1 MGGKKSNKIRE
12 FLRKFKTVRTWQLA
26 VVLVPLAFLAATL
39 LRFEHLRMTELRA
52 AVLVADEVGDLEAL
66 EENLT
71 RLQDYTFSH
80 MVINVTESNGVQEV
94 TFGTGPFY
102 LEYSYQRAAEAAIR
116 AAEESLTDDSNP
128 NGNIYQI
135 VTNICRAEGVNSG
148 WNAYLECWT
157 RELEKFPAAE
167 ELGSTTIAASIPS
180 TELYRKNYASPIW
193 APTVTGW
200 VVLICLILFVI
211 IVVRLGIWLVLT
223 ISLIF
228 LDK

>member
-12 FLRKFKTVRTWQLA
+12 FLRKFKTVRTWQLV

-52 AVLVADEVGDLEAL
+52 AVLAADEMNDPEAL
-66 EENLT
+66 EESLT
-71 RLQDYTFSH
+71 ALEKYVFSH

-102 LEYSYQRAAEAAIR
+102 LEYSYQRAAEAAIQ

-135 VTNICRAEGVNSG
+135 VTNICRAEGVNNG

-157 RELEKFPAAE
+157 RELEKFPTAE
-167 ELGSTTIAASIPS
+167 ELGATTITANIPS
-180 TELYRKNYASPIW
+180 TELYRKNYAAPVW

-200 VVLICLILFVI
+200 VVLACLVI
-211 IVVRLGIWLVLT
+211 FAVIVVRLGIWLVLT

>member
-1 MGGKKSNKIRE
+1 
-12 FLRKFKTVRTWQLA
+12 
-26 VVLVPLAFLAATL
+26 
-39 LRFEHLRMTELRA
+39 
-52 AVLVADEVGDLEAL
+52 
-66 EENLT
+66 
-71 RLQDYTFSH
+71 

-180 TELYRKNYASPIW
+180 TELYRKNYASNGNGMGGTNLLDIVCNYCS
-193 APTVTGW
+193 APRN
-200 VVLICLILFVI
+200 LASANNFVD
-211 IVVRLGIWLVLT
+211 
-223 ISLIF
+223 F
-228 LDK
+228 P

>member
-52 AVLVADEVGDLEAL
+52 AVLAADELNDPEAL
-66 EENLT
+66 EESMT
-71 RLQDYTFSH
+71 KLQDYVFSH

-116 AAEESLTDDSNP
+116 VAEESLTDDSNP

-135 VTNICRAEGVNSG
+135 VTNICRAEGINNG

-167 ELGSTTIAASIPS
+167 ELSSTTITANIPS
-180 TELYRKNYASPIW
+180 TELYRKNYASPVW

-200 VVLICLILFVI
+200 VVLVCLALFVV

>member
-52 AVLVADEVGDLEAL
+52 AVLVADEAGDLEAL
-66 EENLT
+66 EENLA

-116 AAEESLTDDSNP
+116 AAEESLTDD
-128 NGNIYQI
+128 
-135 VTNICRAEGVNSG
+135 
-148 WNAYLECWT
+148 
-157 RELEKFPAAE
+157 
-167 ELGSTTIAASIPS
+167 
-180 TELYRKNYASPIW
+180 
-193 APTVTGW
+193 
-200 VVLICLILFVI
+200 
-211 IVVRLGIWLVLT
+211 
-223 ISLIF
+223 
-228 LDK
+228 

>member
-1 MGGKKSNKIRE
+1 M
-12 FLRKFKTVRTWQLA
+12 
-26 VVLVPLAFLAATL
+26 PLAFLAATL

-52 AVLVADEVGDLEAL
+52 AVLTADGLDDPTAL
-66 EENLT
+66 EESLT
-71 RLQDYTFSH
+71 KLQDYVFSH
-80 MVINVTESNGVQEV
+80 TVINVTESNGIQEV

-116 AAEESLTDDSNP
+116 AAEENLTDDSNP
-128 NGNIYQI
+128 NGDIYQI

-167 ELGSTTIAASIPS
+167 ELSSTTIAASIPS

-200 VVLICLILFVI
+200 VMLVCLVLFII
-211 IVVRLGIWLVLT
+211 IVVRVGIWLVLT

-228 LDK
+228 LDR

>member
-52 AVLVADEVGDLEAL
+52 AVLVADEAGDLEAL
-66 EENLT
+66 EENLA

-94 TFGTGPFY
+94 TFGT
-102 LEYSYQRAAEAAIR
+102 
-116 AAEESLTDDSNP
+116 EESLTDDSNP

-200 VVLICLILFVI
+200 VVLICLILFAI

>member
-52 AVLVADEVGDLEAL
+52 AVLTADGLDDPEAL
-66 EENLT
+66 EESLT
-71 RLQDYTFSH
+71 KLRDYVFSH

-135 VTNICRAEGVNSG
+135 VTNICRAEGVNNG

-167 ELGSTTIAASIPS
+167 ELGSTTIAANIPS
-180 TELYRKNYASPIW
+180 TELYRKNYASPVW

-200 VVLICLILFVI
+200 VVLACLILFVV

>member
-1 MGGKKSNKIRE
+1 M
-12 FLRKFKTVRTWQLA
+12 A
-26 VVLVPLAFLAATL
+26 
-39 LRFEHLRMTELRA
+39 
-52 AVLVADEVGDLEAL
+52 ADEANDSVAL
-66 EENLT
+66 EESLSA
-71 RLQDYTFSH
+71 LQDYVFSH
-80 MVINVTESNGVQEV
+80 TVINVTESNGVQEV
-94 TFGTGPFY
+94 AFGTGPFY

-135 VTNICRAEGVNSG
+135 VTNICRAEGMTNG

-157 RELEKFPAAE
+157 RELGKFPAAE
-167 ELGSTTIAASIPS
+167 ELGSTTITANIPS

-200 VVLICLILFVI
+200 VILACLVLLV
-211 IVVRLGIWLVLT
+211 IVVVRFGIWLVLT